1 MKRCSTSLIIRE
13 AEIKTINTM
22 RYHFTPV
29 RRVIIKKSTNWR
41 GCGEEGTFL
50 HSWWECKLIQP
61 LRRTLWRFLKKL
73 GIKLPYDPATPL
85 LGISSAYTAG
95 DTGSIPGSGRS
106 SGEGNGNSLQCS
118 CLKHPM
124 DRGAKCVNHS
134 VVSQPVAVQAPLSVG
149 CSRQE
154 YCSGLPFPPSGDLP
168 DLGIETGSPALQSD
182 SLLSEPP
189 GKPYHPLGKF
199 IWLSFVVKPA
209 MSLLPDRYGTLMGS
223 AIQFG
228 SSPSWLCVNSQIHS
242 PHGLFQS
249 TTVLEPIE
257 NSFLDEW

>member
-1 MKRCSTSLIIRE
+1 MGV
-13 AEIKTINTM
+13 
-22 RYHFTPV
+22 P
-29 RRVIIKKSTNWR
+29 RRLT
-41 GCGEEGTFL
+41 CEE
-50 HSWWECKLIQP
+50 
-61 LRRTLWRFLKKL
+61 
-73 GIKLPYDPATPL
+73 
-85 LGISSAYTAG
+85 SAYSAG